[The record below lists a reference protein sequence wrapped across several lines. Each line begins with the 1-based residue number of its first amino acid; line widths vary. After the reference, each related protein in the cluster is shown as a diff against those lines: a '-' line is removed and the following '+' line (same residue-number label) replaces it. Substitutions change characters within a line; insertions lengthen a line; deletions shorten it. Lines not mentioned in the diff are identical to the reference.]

1 MANKPKQNKPAARPG
16 LALRA
21 LRQRKNWTLA
31 EVGMR
36 TGLPVSTLSKI
47 ENGKMS
53 LSYDKLARLSA
64 GLEID
69 IAQLFDASPSAP
81 ASTISGR
88 RIVTRAGTGLA
99 IETENYSH
107 LYPAA
112 DLLSKRFIPIV
123 AQLHA
128 RSLAEFGELIR
139 HPGEEYAYVL
149 EGTVELHTDL
159 YAPTRLETGDSVYFD
174 SGMGHAYIAVGAG
187 PCRVLSICSATQ
199 SELLEA
205 SGASGAAVVS
215 PALQAANPPRTHGKS
230 PARKPERLHSRR
242 KQAR

>member
-1 MANKPKQNKPAARPG
+1 MLDRKKQQVPTAKPG

-21 LRQRKNWTLA
+21 LRKRRNWTLA
-31 EVGMR
+31 KVALR

-69 IAQLFDASPSAP
+69 IAQLFDAGSSTTP
-81 ASTISGR
+81 STISGR

-123 AQLHA
+123 AELHA
-128 RSLAEFGELIR
+128 HSLAEFGELIR

-149 EGTVELHTDL
+149 EGAVELHTDL
-159 YAPTRLETGDSVYFD
+159 YAPTRLESGDSIYFD
-174 SGMGHAYIAVGAG
+174 SGMGHAYIAVGKG
-187 PCRVLSICSATQ
+187 RCRVLSICSATQ
-199 SELLEA
+199 SQLLEA
-205 SGASGAAVVS
+205 IGVHAAAPATASADRSTRVAGK
-215 PALQAANPPRTHGKS
+215 PA
-230 PARKPERLHSRR
+230 ARKAGRSRTAA
-242 KQAR
+242 K

>member
-1 MANKPKQNKPAARPG
+1 MVNKSKQNKPAASPG

-21 LRQRKNWTLA
+21 LRLRKKWTLA
-31 EVGMR
+31 EVGSR

-69 IAQLFDASPSAP
+69 IAQLFEAGPAAP
-81 ASTISGR
+81 PSTISGR

-99 IETENYSH
+99 IETENYRH

-123 AQLHA
+123 ARPRA

-149 EGTVELHTDL
+149 EGAVELHTDL
-159 YAPTRLETGDSVYFD
+159 YAPTRLETGDSIYFD
-174 SGMGHAYIAVGAG
+174 SGMGHAYIVVGAG
-187 PCRVLSICSATQ
+187 PCRVLSICSASQ

-205 SGASGAAVVS
+205 SGASG
-215 PALQAANPPRTHGKS
+215 PATTLPMLHNANPPQATRQHTGT
-230 PARKPERLHSRR
+230 KPEHRRTRR
-242 KQAR
+242 K

>member
-1 MANKPKQNKPAARPG
+1 MADKRMQDKSTGRPG
-16 LALRA
+16 PALRA
-21 LRQRKNWTLA
+21 LRKRKNWTLA
-31 EVGMR
+31 EVGAR

-64 GLEID
+64 GLEIN
-69 IAQLFDASPSAP
+69 ITQLFEAGTEAP
-81 ASTISGR
+81 PSTISGR
-88 RIVTRAGTGLA
+88 RIVNRAGTGLA

-112 DLLSKRFIPIV
+112 ELLSKRFVPII
-123 AQLHA
+123 AEPRA

-159 YAPTRLETGDSVYFD
+159 YAPTRLETGDSIYFD
-174 SGMGHAYIAVGAG
+174 SGMGHAYVAVGPG
-187 PCRVLSICSATQ
+187 RCRVLSICSATQ
-199 SELLEA
+199 SELLAA
-205 SGASGAAVVS
+205 SGADGSAIEPVVS
-215 PALQAANPPRTHGKS
+215 AQPRQHGTPRAIS
-230 PARKPERLHSRR
+230 PAKRRGRR
-242 KQAR
+242 KK